1 MQQIQKVP
9 RSSTSGSEAPPA
21 PHGPAPH
28 RNGCSLGC
36 ALEVWG
42 WEGCSRAPAA
52 LSQATV
58 STKNRGA
65 VEETRNHPRPASWWI
80 QTFLMGISHRL
91 FPKKAKPGPLT
102 SLQPPPGFVMRF
114 LSSHPRRF
122 SHQSHSSSSEH
133 SKQQPR
139 GVPQPPA
146 SGCLWVTAYTAM
158 EGPRQPCCKRRLKN
172 LQWVPNRLSTMPL
185 LSISLHCCSAR
196 ACLLSQ
202 SWTQTFRNAAAG
214 PGAAAGLSGSHPS
227 LSPSTQ
233 TTHPHTERA
242 ASAEGRTELLQ
253 HPRRLGRG
261 EQQQDEPLTQQ
272 GAGTAGNA
280 KQALRG
286 SGVRQSFV
294 WTS

>member
-1 MQQIQKVP
+1 MKHPQ
-9 RSSTSGSEAPPA
+9 PPTA
-21 PHGPAPH
+21 LAPH

-52 LSQATV
+52 LTQATV

-102 SLQPPPGFVMRF
+102 SLQPPPGFVMHF

-158 EGPRQPCCKRRLKN
+158 EGPRQPCCERRLKN
-172 LQWVPNRLSTMPL
+172 PQWVPNRLSTMPL

-286 SGVRQSFV
+286 SGVHQSFV
-294 WTS
+294 WSS